1 MTAAAALIKLTID
14 GQTTEVPAGTTVFD
28 AARGLGIDIPT
39 LCHAQHQTP
48 VGVCRVCTVEA
59 GGRVLAASCIRPAEN
74 SMVVKTN
81 TERVLQARRMLY
93 ELLLA
98 DHPIPCIRQAATG
111 DCELE
116 TQATRAGVAAPRFP
130 QRTSPR
136 GIDDSSLIIKVDHSA
151 CILCDRCIRGCS
163 EIKEN
168 FVIGR
173 MGKGMT
179 SGIAFDLNTPM
190 GQSTCV
196 GCGECMVSCP
206 TGALTNKKVL
216 NVRLPE
222 GDILS
227 PDELLRLPVFS
238 GASGTFLALNQGSV
252 VRRKFRPGEAIC
264 REGEHGSTAF
274 YVMSGRVEVSINTPM
289 AHVKSGKGGKG
300 GTGKGVANFF
310 QRLTELVSDR
320 EDQRDEASPGRFIP
334 IDGPTDLAYDNRVAY
349 IGPGEL
355 FGEMSCMSF
364 YPRSATVRAVEE
376 TEVLEMLRNVLHM
389 LQKNKRFK
397 AELDRSYRQR
407 ALATHLRSVPMLA
420 GITDDFIDYLR
431 DRVELIRYEA
441 GQVICRQGETADAFY
456 LIRIGF
462 VKVTQNFPGGEMVLQ
477 YLARGGYF
485 GEIGLLGG
493 GARVATCSALDHVEV
508 VRIRAEDFHA
518 MLERFP
524 DVRSKLEATVA
535 ARVAENEKRHEQV
548 STVPV
553 ADFLGQGLME
563 AQNLLLIDL
572 ERCVRCDLCVRA
584 CAEAHDGVT
593 RLVRDGLRFENY
605 LVATSCRSCRD
616 PLCMV
621 GCPVGSIRRRESL
634 DIVIEDWCVGCGL
647 CAENCPYGNINLHS
661 FTVTA
666 PDDLRP
672 GRTKAVVRE
681 KATTCDLSRELKDPA
696 CVYAC
701 PHHAA
706 IRVEPMTFFADKLRL
721 AK

>member
-1 MTAAAALIKLTID
+1 MSAATTAPMIKLTID
-14 GQTTEVPAGTTVFD
+14 GQETQVPLGTTVFD

-48 VGVCRVCTVEA
+48 VGVCRVCTVET
-59 GGRVLAASCIRPAEN
+59 GGRVLGAACIRPAEN
-74 SMVVKTN
+74 NMVVKTN
-81 TERVLQARRMLY
+81 TERVLNARKMLY

-98 DHPIPCIRQAATG
+98 DHVTPCQRQAATG

-116 TQATRAGVAAPRFP
+116 TQATRAGVPAPRFP
-130 QRTSPR
+130 HRSSPR
-136 GIDDSSLIIKVDHSA
+136 GVDDSSPVIKVDHSA

-173 MGKGMT
+173 IGKGGT
-179 SGIAFDLNTPM
+179 AGIGFDTNMPM
-190 GQSTCV
+190 GHSSCV

-216 NVRLPE
+216 NVQLPE
-222 GDILS
+222 GDRLT

-252 VRRKFRPGEAIC
+252 VRRKFRPGEVIC
-264 REGEHGSTAF
+264 REGENGSTAF
-274 YVMSGRVEVSINTPM
+274 YILSGKVEVSITTPM
-289 AHVKSGKGGKG
+289 AHAKSGRGSGGKG
-300 GTGKGVANFF
+300 IANFF
-310 QRLTELVSDR
+310 SRLTGLVSDR
-320 EDQRDEASPGRFIP
+320 EDHREEGSPGRFIP

-349 IGPGEL
+349 LGAGEL

-364 YPRSATVRAVEE
+364 YPRSATVRATEE

-407 ALATHLRSVPMLA
+407 ALATHLKSVPMFA
-420 GITDDFIDYLR
+420 GITDDFIEYLR
-431 DRVELIRYEA
+431 DRVELVRYEA
-441 GQVICRQGETADAFY
+441 GQVIVRQGDVADAFY

-462 VKVTQNFPGGEMVLQ
+462 VKVTQGFPGGEMVLQ
-477 YLARGGYF
+477 YLGRGTYF
-485 GEIGLLGG
+485 GEIGLLGQG
-493 GARVATCSALDHVEV
+493 PRIATCTALDHCEV
-508 VRIRAEDFHA
+508 VRIKAEDFHV

-524 DVRSKLEATVA
+524 EMRRKLEATA
-535 ARVAENEKRHEQV
+535 ASRVAENERRHEQV
-548 STVPV
+548 TTVPI

-584 CAEAHDGVT
+584 CADAHDGVT

-666 PDDLRP
+666 PDELHP
-672 GRTKAVVRE
+672 GRTKAVVRK
-681 KATTCDLSRELKDPA
+681 KATGCDLSHDLKDPA

-706 IRVEPMTFFADKLRL
+706 MRVEPMTFFADKLRL
-721 AK
+721 PK